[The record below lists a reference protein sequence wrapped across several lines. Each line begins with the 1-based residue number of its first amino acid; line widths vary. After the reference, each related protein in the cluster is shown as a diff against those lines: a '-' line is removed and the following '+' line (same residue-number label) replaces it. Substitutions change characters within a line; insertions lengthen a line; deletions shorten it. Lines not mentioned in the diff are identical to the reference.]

1 MTVGHPSIVCAVA
14 VGNTAVVAFA
24 PNQRVA
30 ARKLGRALLVSERF
44 LADNFL

>member
-1 MTVGHPSIVCAVA
+1 VTVGHPSIVCAVA

-24 PNQRVA
+24 SNQRVA
-30 ARKLGRALLVSERF
+30 AMLGRALLVSERF